1 MKILDK
7 TFFDKTN
14 KRITIRIIEKFKYN
28 RISNYFIKILTHKYY
43 LTKSK
48 INMYNEEKTNISKEI
63 LVLKD
68 IDSEVNLIIEKLRAD
83 VFHTLKRNGGIIGIS
98 GGIDSSTTLALA
110 TKAIGSENILGVL
123 LPEKDSSKESKDF
136 ALKLA
141 KKFNVQTIEEDI
153 TNALEGFGC
162 YSRRDEAVKRVFP
175 EYDPSSFKM
184 KIGVNQSGLNQ
195 FLPPVFSITIIDSK
209 GQIKNK
215 VLPVKEY
222 LQIVAASNF
231 KQRCRM
237 SMLYYHAERLHFAV
251 LGTPNKHE
259 VEQGFFVKYGDGGA
273 DIMPI
278 AHLYKSQVYQIA
290 KYLGVPDEIL
300 NRIPTTDTYTAEQTQ
315 EEFFFQ
321 MSYQDMDIIWFGLEN
336 NVSPGEVGSVVGKTA
351 KEIELIYNNLKRK
364 HRTTEYLRMSPVKY

>member
-1 MKILDK
+1 M
-7 TFFDKTN
+7 
-14 KRITIRIIEKFKYN
+14 E
-28 RISNYFIKILTHKYY
+28 
-43 LTKSK
+43 
-48 INMYNEEKTNISKEI
+48 KEI
-63 LVLKD
+63 KSQFSRDILKIKD
-68 IDSEVNLIIEKLRAD
+68 IDLECNRIVNQLKED
-83 VFHTLKRNGGIIGIS
+83 VFGLTKRKGAVVGIS

-110 TKAIGSENILGVL
+110 AKAIGSENILGVL
-123 LPEKDSSKESKDF
+123 LPEKDSSQESKDF

-153 TNALEGFGC
+153 TGALEGFGC

-175 EYDPSSFKM
+175 EYNPSSFKM

-195 FLPPVFSITIIDSK
+195 FLPPVFSITIIDPNGQSQSK
-209 GQIKNK
+209 ILH
-215 VLPVKEY
+215 VSEY

-237 SMLYYHAERLHFAV
+237 SMLYYHAERLHYAM

-278 AHLYKSQVYQIA
+278 AHLYKSQVYQLA
-290 KYLGVPDEIL
+290 EHLGVPEEIL
-300 NRIPTTDTYTAEQTQ
+300 TRTPTTDTYTAEQTQ